1 VCRPLTATSGDRLAA
16 WFVVLL
22 MAVGS
27 AVLWIGIPVGSLWLV
42 SKLTESSATHFV
54 AAVVGIPV
62 AMVLF
67 APVLFWLNRLYLRIV
82 LGGRL
87 SVDLAEDAEQPRFM
101 RGPLEPILVSSL
113 LVALITLLVWIFIIA
128 KTPPWTVW

>member
-1 VCRPLTATSGDRLAA
+1 VFRPLTATSGDRLAA

-27 AVLWIGIPVGSLWLV
+27 AVLWIGIPAGSLWVV

-113 LVALITLLVWIFIIA
+113 LVALIALLLWIFVIA

>member
-87 SVDLAEDAEQPRFM
+87 SVDLDEDAEQPRFM

-113 LVALITLLVWIFIIA
+113 LVALITLLVWIFVIA